1 MQSSQH
7 VVLNIIYVR
16 LERCLRLRFSVGCFF
31 CFVFLIVSQSTK
43 KASPYLGLDN
53 HSTQQGQL
61 CEYEYFSRRFTNN
74 ALSTYY
80 ICTVNIAKVY

>member
-7 VVLNIIYVR
+7 VVLNIIYNVR

-31 CFVFLIVSQSTK
+31 IVSQSTK

-53 HSTQQGQL
+53 HSTQRGQL

-80 ICTVNIAKVY
+80 ICTVNISKVY